1 MDSARGAIREAM
13 LAAPRGERTA
23 TADRLAALYRVSRSA
38 VYAAARVGG
47 AKRPRVSRPDYE
59 AWTETASA
67 IALLAPKPMPLDVA
81 IRAGVESGELP
92 PEAAAMPLGTAQR
105 IRRRRGWR
113 AAPKRHGRLSAERP
127 LQAAQVDGSGSE
139 HLVVEEERDGDWVL
153 RLHRRPW
160 SASGYKNK
168 PLGPGRL
175 SLKIYALWDMC
186 TGAVR
191 SRYCVARGETALDA
205 LEFLVWAFGAPGSV
219 VRGVPE
225 NLWSDLGPLARHAAS
240 RDLLERLD
248 VHVDLP
254 GEGYAKERMG
264 GVERSHRTRWSR
276 FERGLFALGR
286 ERLTLGE
293 ANARLARFENEE
305 NDRRASRTQPDGR
318 RLSRS
323 AAWRALAAGI
333 RELPPEPMETLASEA
348 RRVVDGAGIVRW
360 GGAEYECGQWHSRRV
375 LARRP
380 LAAGAD
386 ADALV
391 LEDEATGE
399 RAIARRLRP
408 RPYGEVRRQPAAPV
422 EGLPRPKVA
431 ADLWAPD
438 NVAPMPARLAP
449 AAELADPLDADRLAD
464 GEDPMAAFRAICPR
478 PLSAASLAAVEGAL
492 ARAGRSRR
500 AIEAIAREVAAIEQ
514 AEQAR

>member
-264 GVERSHRTRWSR
+264 GPRARRAGATVEP
-276 FERGLFALGR
+276 GALR
-286 ERLTLGE
+286 PHFLVVAAPTLGQS
-293 ANARLARFENEE
+293 ALQIDIVHARSSM
-305 NDRRASRTQPDGR
+305 RRASCPSITPWLNSCRVTARSSSCSRCAVRHHSALDSSNS
-318 RLSRS
+318 SRS
-323 AAWRALAAGI
+323 TRSSPSRGEPVAAVASATARGI
-333 RELPPEPMETLASEA
+333 RSC
-348 RRVVDGAGIVRW
+348 
-360 GGAEYECGQWHSRRV
+360 GGGSSPRTSCSCTAAAAHSRRIGS
-375 LARRP
+375 AFTRP
-380 LAAGAD
+380 RTPAGA
-386 ADALV
+386 
-391 LEDEATGE
+391 
-399 RAIARRLRP
+399 
-408 RPYGEVRRQPAAPV
+408 AAPRRSPP
-422 EGLPRPKVA
+422 GA
-431 ADLWAPD
+431 AP
-438 NVAPMPARLAP
+438 AP
-449 AAELADPLDADRLAD
+449 AA
-464 GEDPMAAFRAICPR
+464 R
-478 PLSAASLAAVEGAL
+478 PAT
-492 ARAGRSRR
+492 RRSRSP
-500 AIEAIAREVAAIEQ
+500 AAAR
-514 AEQAR
+514 RG